1 MSTLDNTAL
10 PGQDASGERER
21 ERDTLACTE
30 LLDLLKNDLVRRLR
44 SPPSKEKN
52 GNNKNPPFSGSD
64 MTEEVVLVQ
73 LFFGGGQGMNSN
85 FLSKQNFY
93 AVFRTPKVPSSLLA
107 LLWRVRLLL
116 YRDVLSG
123 IAEQRISR
131 REHARVRCSNCLSDF
146 VKILE

>member
-1 MSTLDNTAL
+1 
-10 PGQDASGERER
+10 
-21 ERDTLACTE
+21 
-30 LLDLLKNDLVRRLR
+30 
-44 SPPSKEKN
+44 
-52 GNNKNPPFSGSD
+52 
-64 MTEEVVLVQ
+64 
-73 LFFGGGQGMNSN
+73 MNSN

-116 YRDVLSG
+116 YKDKLSPYTDARLSRDVLSG
-123 IAEQRISR
+123 TAEQRISR